1 MTDYSALTNS
11 QVEPNAP
18 VTSELVTALRDNPI
32 AIAEGSIGS
41 PEMEVAWHYL
51 EYKQLTGGDA
61 NTLTMDTDISSYR
74 AVRLVGGA
82 TYAAAGSADLDIR
95 LNIGGYRTVTST
107 TLADVSPN
115 LVSVMF
121 DAVIWNIDGN
131 DGYDYKLG
139 RTTVANL
146 TTGGGSAWDDASQSA
161 AATTYMGLARYSSAA
176 TAIQIY
182 NGGGGSQQF
191 NGGDAHAMLYG
202 VKRTTV

>member
-1 MTDYSALTNS
+1 MTDYLALTNS

-61 NTLTMDTDISSYR
+61 NALTMDTDISSYR

-82 TYAAAGSADLDIR
+82 TYATTGLPASFDIR
-95 LNIGGYRTVTST
+95 LNIGGYKTVTST

-115 LVSVMF
+115 FVSVMF

-139 RTTVANL
+139 QTTVANL
-146 TTGGGSAWDDASQSA
+146 TLADGTAWDDASRSEV
-161 AATTYMGLARYSSAA
+161 ATTYMGLARYSSAA
-176 TAIQIY
+176 TDIQIY
-182 NGGGGSQQF
+182 GGF
-191 NGGDAHAMLYG
+191 NNGDAHAMLYG
-202 VKRTTV
+202 VKRTTA